1 MQLLSKP
8 AIYDA
13 LEPNN
18 EPYDAL
24 KPNTGPGRDKR
35 EVDDREGNAS
45 SPASGRLGRPVLW
58 PGFFPRYA
66 HPSVQVTLVAFV
78 SFLCPGMWNALN
90 GLGGGGLVDAK
101 PANNA
106 NVALYST
113 FAVVGF
119 FAGIA
124 TNKLGIRATL
134 SLGGFGYTLYSS
146 SLLCYKHTKNS
157 GFLLFAGLQ
166 LGLCTGLFWVA
177 QGMVMLSYPTEASKG
192 KYIAWTWMIYNMG
205 AVIGSVI
212 ALVQN
217 MHSDDN
223 SIGDVTFYVIISLS
237 LLGTLISLFLCEA
250 KSVKRTD
257 GSPVSLPQTPTWKSE
272 IVGLLETLK
281 QDTYIL
287 LFFPMFFASNFFY
300 PYQFNTF
307 NLATFNIRTRSLNNT
322 LYWLA
327 EIGGSYLA
335 GYALDSTCIR
345 RSLRARIAAGTL
357 FVLVIG
363 VWTGAYVWQRNQPL
377 RVENGAVKKDFTDS
391 DYTGPMFLYL
401 SFGLL
406 AAIWQTCV
414 YWFVGALTNNDR
426 KLANFAGF
434 YKGVQSAGGAVSF
447 RINTLAVS
455 SVNELVACWVLLAV
469 SLLVAVPTIIRKVHD
484 KVE

>member
-1 MQLLSKP
+1 
-8 AIYDA
+8 
-13 LEPNN
+13 
-18 EPYDAL
+18 
-24 KPNTGPGRDKR
+24 
-35 EVDDREGNAS
+35 
-45 SPASGRLGRPVLW
+45 
-58 PGFFPRYA
+58 
-66 HPSVQVTLVAFV
+66 
-78 SFLCPGMWNALN
+78 MWNALN

-134 SLGGFGYTLYSS
+134 SLGGFGYALYSS
-146 SLLCYKHTKNS
+146 SLLCYKHTGNS
-157 GFLLFAGLQ
+157 GFLIFAGIQ
-166 LGLCTGLFWVA
+166 LGICAGIFWVA
-177 QGMVMLSYPTEASKG
+177 QGMVMLSYPTEQSKG
-192 KYIAWTWMIYNMG
+192 KYIAWSWMVYNMG
-205 AVIGSVI
+205 AVIGSII

-223 SIGDVTFYVIISLS
+223 SIKDVTFYVIISLS
-237 LLGTLISLFLCEA
+237 LLGAILSLFLCEA
-250 KSVKRTD
+250 KGVQRSD
-257 GSPVSLPQTPTWKSE
+257 GSPVSLPQAPTWKSE
-272 IVGLLETLK
+272 MFGLFETFK

-287 LFFPMFFASNFFY
+287 MFFPMFFASNFFY

-307 NLATFNIRTRSLNNT
+307 NLVTFNIRTRSLNNT

-335 GYALDSTCIR
+335 GHALDSTRIR
-345 RSLRARIAAGTL
+345 RSLRARIAAGTM
-357 FVLVIG
+357 FILVFL
-363 VWTGAYVWQRNQPL
+363 VWTSAYLWQRNEPQKA
-377 RVENGAVKKDFTDS
+377 ESGASAAKKDFTDPN
-391 DYTGPMFLYL
+391 YVGPMLLYL

-406 AAIWQTCV
+406 AAVWQTCL
-414 YWFVGALTNNDR
+414 YWFLGALTNDSR
-426 KLANFAGF
+426 KLANFTGF

-455 SVNELVACWVLLAV
+455 SVNELVACWILPAA
-469 SLLVAVPTIIRKVHD
+469 SLLIAAPTIIARIRD

>member
-1 MQLLSKP
+1 MDLPMQLLPKP
-8 AIYDA
+8 AICDA
-13 LEPNN
+13 LQSKAEL
-18 EPYDAL
+18 DS
-24 KPNTGPGRDKR
+24 DKQKAVNR
-35 EVDDREGNAS
+35 GGNACS
-45 SPASGRLGRPVLW
+45 GTSGRPERPVLW

-66 HPSVQVTLVAFV
+66 GPSVQVTLVAFV

-157 GFLLFAGLQ
+157 GFLIFAGLQ
-166 LGLCTGLFWVA
+166 LGLCAGLFWVA
-177 QGMVMLSYPTEASKG
+177 QGMVMLSYPTEESKG
-192 KYIAWTWMIYNMG
+192 KYIAWSWMIYNMG

-223 SIGDVTFYVIISLS
+223 NIGDVTFYIIISLS
-237 LLGTLISLFLCEA
+237 LLGTIMSLFLCEA
-250 KSVKRTD
+250 KGVTRSD
-257 GSPVSLPQTPTWKSE
+257 GSLVSLPQTPTWKSE
-272 IVGLLETLK
+272 ISGLLETLK

-287 LFFPMFFASNFFY
+287 MFFPMFFASNFFY

-307 NLATFNIRTRSLNNT
+307 NLSTFNIRTRSLNNI
-322 LYWLA
+322 LYWVA

-335 GYALDSTCIR
+335 GYALDSTRVR

-357 FVLVIG
+357 LILVFV
-363 VWTGAYVWQRNQPL
+363 VWTGAYVWQRNEPQKS
-377 RVENGAVKKDFTDS
+377 ENGVVKKDFTDS
-391 DYTGPMFLYL
+391 DYPGPMLLYL
-401 SFGLL
+401 SFGFL
-406 AAIWQTCV
+406 AAVWQTCL
-414 YWFVGALTNNDR
+414 YWFLGALTNDNR

-455 SVNELVACWVLLAV
+455 SVNELVACWILLAA
-469 SLLVAVPTIIRKVHD
+469 SLIIAASTIIRKIHD

>member
-1 MQLLSKP
+1 MDLPMQLLSKP
-8 AIYDA
+8 AIYG
-13 LEPNN
+13 
-18 EPYDAL
+18 AL
-24 KPNTGPGRDKR
+24 KSKAELDRDKR
-35 EVDDREGNAS
+35 EADNRGGNAS
-45 SPASGRLGRPVLW
+45 NPISGRLGRPVLW

-66 HPSVQVTLVAFV
+66 DPSVQVTLVAFV

-146 SLLCYKHTKNS
+146 SLLCYKHTRNS
-157 GFLLFAGLQ
+157 GFLIFAGLQ
-166 LGLCTGLFWVA
+166 LGLCAGLFWVA
-177 QGMVMLSYPTEASKG
+177 QGMVMLSYPTEESKG
-192 KYIAWTWMIYNMG
+192 KYIAWSWMIYNMG
-205 AVIGSVI
+205 AVIGTK
-212 ALVQN
+212 
-217 MHSDDN
+217 
-223 SIGDVTFYVIISLS
+223 G
-237 LLGTLISLFLCEA
+237 
-250 KSVKRTD
+250 VKRSD
-257 GSPVSLPQTPTWKSE
+257 GSLVSLPQTPTWKGE
-272 IVGLLETLK
+272 ILGLFETLK

-287 LFFPMFFASNFFY
+287 MLFPMFFASNFFY

-307 NLATFNIRTRSLNNT
+307 NLVTFNIRTRSLNNT

-335 GYALDSTCIR
+335 GYALDSTRIR

-357 FVLVIG
+357 FILVFV
-363 VWTGAYVWQRNQPL
+363 VWTCAYVWQRNETQKSEGS
-377 RVENGAVKKDFTDS
+377 VAKKDFTNS
-391 DYTGPMFLYL
+391 NYAGPMLLYL

-406 AAIWQTCV
+406 AAVWQTCL
-414 YWFVGALTNNDR
+414 YWFLGALTNNNR

-455 SVNELVACWVLLAV
+455 SVNELVACWMLLAA
-469 SLLVAVPTIIRKVHD
+469 SLLIAASTIIRKIHD